1 MYIHYNSPGMSI
13 LFVYVDD
20 IIVTSAN
27 NEFISAFISYLHSRF
42 EVKDLGELNYFLG
55 IEVRRY
61 GSQLQLSQ
69 TKYTLDLLK
78 RANFLLAKPCSSP
91 VATGSKLSLNDS
103 TPLVDATAYRSVVGA
118 LQYLTITRPDLTYAV
133 NQVCQFIHKPRQ
145 THLTAV
151 K

>member
-1 MYIHYNSPGMSI
+1 MSSYQLSLVISI
-13 LFVYVDD
+13 L
-20 IIVTSAN
+20 
-27 NEFISAFISYLHSRF
+27 
-42 EVKDLGELNYFLG
+42 DLKLKTWGELNYFLG

-103 TPLVDATAYRSVVGA
+103 TPLVDATATVVLWELYNT
-118 LQYLTITRPDLTYAV
+118 LQLRDRT
-133 NQVCQFIHKPRQ
+133 
-145 THLTAV
+145 
-151 K
+151 